1 MKRIEAEE
9 GDLFAEESNNSYRM
23 KDPSLTQ
30 DLQLFHQVLKV
41 DLVFILDWLVYL
53 VVLLPTMVIAISA
66 LFRIGRGVDF
76 RVVKSLVGI
85 MSPSGAFR
93 VPIVI
98 RLTPLAL

>member
-1 MKRIEAEE
+1 MKRKEAEE
-9 GDLFAEESNNSYRM
+9 GDLFAEESDDGYRV
-23 KDPSLTQ
+23 KHPSLTQ
-30 DLQLFHQVLKV
+30 DFQLLHQVLKV
-41 DLVFILDWLVYL
+41 NLVFILDWLVCL
-53 VVLLPTMVIAISA
+53 VVLLSTMVIAISA

-98 RLTPLAL
+98 